1 MNNPLSKIT
10 ETRSTR
16 VLESAGISLLF
27 FLKRFFFEYISN
39 EKEVRKD
46 YNPERGIILFVYKY
60 RCKYLFR
67 MCVKLTGDDSVL
79 VSSLD
84 FDLLSTDYN
93 SYTLASRVFLMQA
106 NVNIS

>member
-1 MNNPLSKIT
+1 
-10 ETRSTR
+10 
-16 VLESAGISLLF
+16 
-27 FLKRFFFEYISN
+27 
-39 EKEVRKD
+39 
-46 YNPERGIILFVYKY
+46 
-60 RCKYLFR
+60 